1 MLSWCVDINALP
13 CGLDHH
19 IPTEANRN
27 TIAIEFKHFFQNLLK
42 DISNIPESELAQ
54 IKTKLKNSCEKY
66 CNVKEPK
73 HQRNVI
79 NNIMKR
85 NNIVILKQDKGRG

>member
-1 MLSWCVDINALP
+1 M
-13 CGLDHH
+13 
-19 IPTEANRN
+19 
-27 TIAIEFKHFFQNLLK
+27 K
-42 DISNIPESELAQ
+42 DISNNTESGLAQ

-85 NNIVILKQDKGRG
+85 NNIVILKEDKGRG

>member
-1 MLSWCVDINALP
+1 M
-13 CGLDHH
+13 
-19 IPTEANRN
+19 
-27 TIAIEFKHFFQNLLK
+27 K
-42 DISNIPESELAQ
+42 DISNNTESGLAQ

-85 NNIVILKQDKGRG
+85 NNIAILKQDKGSIVITDKSKYCTPNFTKA